1 MNTQPPSQTGLWTKW
16 LWVRIKLLSLKFK
29 IWCLLRARSSF
40 TFRQIGVTL
49 KLVRDMIMT
58 CSPTQLFCCKIC
70 EAKNQR
76 KLDISRPIYFLKNST
91 SFCRSY
97 LYKQAGRI
105 FFKTVV
111 FKDLNLFWRQQHDW
125 FGHHLFLKSY
135 LSHTSYLKVLGHS
148 EHLGIW
154 SFETLYLADPSLVDT
169 RSRFNV
175 YKTPIQ
181 RHQLRID
188 VL

>member
-1 MNTQPPSQTGLWTKW
+1 MSTHSKSPNSSRFNPILQKFCKMIYEIIFSETACG
-16 LWVRIKLLSLKFK
+16 ISLNFF
-29 IWCLLRARSSF
+29 WSSF
-40 TFRQIGVTL
+40 
-49 KLVRDMIMT
+49 
-58 CSPTQLFCCKIC
+58 IC
-70 EAKNQR
+70 NFMVKNSFSQPKNQR

>member
-1 MNTQPPSQTGLWTKW
+1 MRT
-16 LWVRIKLLSLKFK
+16 
-29 IWCLLRARSSF
+29 LRAPILQGLRFCRSSF
-40 TFRQIGVTL
+40 ISNFIEKNSFSQ
-49 KLVRDMIMT
+49 
-58 CSPTQLFCCKIC
+58 P
-70 EAKNQR
+70 KNQR

-135 LSHTSYLKVLGHS
+135 LSHTSYLKVLGYS